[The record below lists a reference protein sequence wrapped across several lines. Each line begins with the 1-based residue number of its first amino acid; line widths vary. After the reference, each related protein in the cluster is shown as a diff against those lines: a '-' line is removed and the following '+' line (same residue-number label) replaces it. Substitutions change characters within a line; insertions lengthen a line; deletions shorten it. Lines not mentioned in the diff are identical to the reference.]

1 MVACLARSSSAFRL
15 SLLGAGAVN
24 LGIRSPAPDQKII
37 VSGCEL
43 HRCRFGVMTA
53 VGRGSCVADGA
64 VTQYRDY
71 MCLYVSVYINGI
83 R

>member
-37 VSGCEL
+37 VSVCEL

-53 VGRGSCVADGA
+53 VGRVSCVADGA
-64 VTQYRDY
+64 VAQWCLC
-71 MCLYVSVYINGI
+71 MCLFT
-83 R
+83 